1 MKVLYSILCLVFM
14 IFIGKVANAQT
25 DEQLLQVFQQH
36 TQLWKE
42 AYNSGDAKNLIPL
55 YTEEASYISSHVE
68 GLEANG
74 RDRLIA
80 NFQQGI
86 NMGGHIDS
94 VEILSMNVS
103 CDMATLF
110 CKYKANNNGSIAIGR
125 NLLVLKK
132 MDGKWLIVLH
142 MTVV

>member
-1 MKVLYSILCLVFM
+1 MKVLIKILCLVC
-14 IFIGKVANAQT
+14 FISISMDTIGQT
-25 DEQLLQVFQQH
+25 NEQLFREFEQQ
-36 TQLWKE
+36 TQQWKD

-55 YTEEASYISSHVE
+55 YALNASYISSHVQ

-74 RDRLIA
+74 REQLID
-80 NFQQGI
+80 NFQKGLD
-86 NMGGHIDS
+86 MGGYLDS
-94 VEILSMNVS
+94 VEIMSMEVS
-103 CDMATLF
+103 CDMATLL

-132 MDGKWLIVLH
+132 IKGKWLIVLH